1 MNILEKIVERTKERV
16 TRNKKEFPLNN
27 KCYTAA
33 NPYCFENALR
43 AKPMAFICE
52 VKKASPSKGVIDPVF
67 DYKKIASDYAAAGAN
82 ALSVLTEP
90 YFFMGSD
97 NFLKEIKSLVNIP
110 VLRKDFTIDEYQ
122 IYQACVLGADAVLL
136 IVSILDYA
144 RIKDFLSLAAE
155 LGLATLVETHDEYEV
170 ETALKAGTK
179 ILGVNNRDLKTFKV
193 DINTSVRLKKYV
205 PDDVLF
211 VAESGIETA
220 EDIKVLAHSNINGV
234 LVGEALMRAQCK
246 INALK
251 ELKKYL

>member
-1 MNILEKIVERTKERV
+1 RTKERV